1 MFVRQ
6 DYSRSSQLVIFLD
19 CPEHLRD
26 QFTGMSASVGHIHPF
41 GWYTF
46 FVKEVGKLF
55 DQAIWE
61 IRGIVWDIEA
71 YHKEIE
77 TFRPE
82 FLFLHDIARHVS
94 HSKEILDVALDTV
107 DSLIYENE
115 MLNQANPSPYTKRPW
130 DYDDSKRQLYFGRK
144 SIFATKL
151 RCMSLSERLQN
162 EINLAFNIVSQRN
175 NEVSLQLA
183 KHSLSDNTMMK
194 TVAIVSM
201 IYLPGT
207 FVSGIF
213 GMSFFDYNSDKK
225 KLDVGTDFWLYWIV
239 TIALTLATM
248 GMLKS

>member
-1 MFVRQ
+1 MH
-6 DYSRSSQLVIFLD
+6 S
-19 CPEHLRD
+19 
-26 QFTGMSASVGHIHPF
+26 F
-41 GWYTF
+41 GWF
-46 FVKEVGKLF
+46 AVFVQEIGKLF

-94 HSKEILDVALDTV
+94 HSKEILDVALETV
-107 DSLIYENE
+107 DSLINENE
-115 MLNQANPSPYTKRPW
+115 MLDQRKPSPYTARPW
-130 DYDDSKRQLYFGRK
+130 DFEDIKRQLYFGRK
-144 SIFATKL
+144 SISATKL

-162 EINLAFNIVSQRN
+162 EINLAFNIVAQRN

-213 GMSFFDYNSDKK
+213 GMSFFDYNSEKK
-225 KLDVGTDFWLYWIV
+225 RLDVGTDFWLYWIV

-248 GMLKS
+248 GIWLLCLNQNPIKHFATRLRLKK